1 MVQCVGRE
9 RKVVLLVRAIIL
21 MSASWWQVPGLKLVT
36 RAEGRKSL
44 LAAIKFVPVR
54 LSTEKTFPPSFSSF
68 FFLFSFFE
76 LRRGEERR
84 FLLLLLLLLSPRGRD
99 EI

>member
-54 LSTEKTFPPSFSSF
+54 LSTEKNFPSLFSS
-68 FFLFSFFE
+68 SC
-76 LRRGEERR
+76 GEERSR
-84 FLLLLLLLLSPRGRD
+84 FLLLLLLLSPRGRD

>member
-68 FFLFSFFE
+68 FFIFFLRAAE
-76 LRRGEERR
+76 RRGAQVPSSSSSSS
-84 FLLLLLLLLSPRGRD
+84 FASWAG
-99 EI
+99 

>member
-54 LSTEKTFPPSFSSF
+54 LSTEKTFPSSSSSSF
-68 FFLFSFFE
+68 ASWA
-76 LRRGEERR
+76 G
-84 FLLLLLLLLSPRGRD
+84 
-99 EI
+99 

>member
-1 MVQCVGRE
+1 
-9 RKVVLLVRAIIL
+9 
-21 MSASWWQVPGLKLVT
+21 MSASWWQVPTLKLVT

-54 LSTEKTFPPSFSSF
+54 LSTEKTFPSSFSFS
-68 FFLFSFFE
+68 LFSFS
-76 LRRGEERR
+76 ERSR
-84 FLLLLLLLLSPRGRD
+84 FLPLRPLLLLLSPRGRD